1 MSVHDD
7 GSTWFLAQL
16 KPNSAKIAERNLRRQ
31 SFQTFLPVEEVTKRD
46 KSTFVTAEKPVFPGY
61 IFVAFDV
68 AKGGWQAINATQ
80 GITRLVSFG
89 VAPAPVPRDI
99 VAGLMQRCDGQGKL
113 ISSTRVRPGDQVVL
127 PQGPFADFV
136 ATVDKI
142 ESDHRIW
149 VLLDIIGIKTR
160 VAVPPDHV
168 RAI

>member
-31 SFQTFLPVEEVTKRD
+31 NFQTFLPVEEVTKRG

-80 GITRLVSFG
+80 GITRLVCFG
-89 VAPAPVPRDI
+89 AAPAPVPQDI
-99 VAGLMQRCDGQGKL
+99 VAGLMQRCGGQSKL
-113 ISSTRVRPGDQVVL
+113 ISSAPVSPGDQVVL
-127 PQGPFADFV
+127 PCGPFTDFV

-142 ESDHRIW
+142 EPDRRVW
-149 VLLDIIGIKTR
+149 VLLDIMGIKTR

>member
-16 KPNSAKIAERNLRRQ
+16 KPNSAKVAKRNLKRQ
-31 SFQTFLPVEEVTKRD
+31 GFQAFLPIEEVTKRGE
-46 KSTFVTAEKPVFPGY
+46 STFMTAEKPVFPGY

-68 AKGGWQAINATQ
+68 AKGGWRAINATQ

-89 VAPAPVPRDI
+89 AAPAPVPWDI
-99 VAGLMQRCDGQGKL
+99 VAGLMQRCDGQGKF
-113 ISSTRVRPGDQVVL
+113 ISSAPVSPGDQVVL
-127 PQGPFADFV
+127 PYGPFANFV

-142 ESDHRIW
+142 EPDRRVW
-149 VLLDIIGIKTR
+149 VLLDIMGGKTR

-168 RAI
+168 RAV

>member
-1 MSVHDD
+1 MSVHDG
-7 GSTWFLAQL
+7 GSTWFLVQL

-31 SFQTFLPVEEVTKRD
+31 SFQTFLPVEEITKRG

-68 AKGGWQAINATQ
+68 AKGGWRAINATQ
-80 GITRLVSFG
+80 GITRLVCFG
-89 VAPAPVPRDI
+89 AAPAPVPQDI
-99 VAGLMQRCDGQGKL
+99 VAGLMQRCGGQGKL
-113 ISSTRVRPGDQVVL
+113 ISSAPVSPGDHVVL
-127 PQGPFADFV
+127 TCGPFADFV

-142 ESDHRIW
+142 EPDRRVW
-149 VLLDIIGIKTR
+149 VLLDIMGSKMR